1 MDGVRT
7 DWVRQLWENRREG
20 KANDREEERGGEAP
34 EQAGAQNEAA
44 MEAEDQERK
53 GHGCQQRVGRKE
65 LP

>member
-1 MDGVRT
+1 MDCVCT
-7 DWVRQLWENRREG
+7 DRICQLGENRGEG

-34 EQAGAQNEAA
+34 EQAGAKNEAA